1 MSHNFLIIMPEITKG
16 MKSIGSK
23 ALLKINSKQT
33 ILEHQIRSIKR
44 LNNKNKIFLA
54 TGFQHSKIQKIA
66 HNYKNVFTIF
76 EPDYGKYNDT
86 KHIINFTEYVG
97 NYEDLFIINSGILF
111 RNNCFKGVKK
121 NTSKIFLLDKYKD
134 NFMIGCNSPNNTD
147 YLFYDLPN
155 KWSECIFLTK
165 DIIQQIVMANKQQNI
180 HNYFL
185 FETINQ
191 MSELQQIQPVI
202 ISHRDIM
209 KVSTTS
215 DLIKAKRF
223 V

>member
-23 ALLKINSKQT
+23 ALLKINNKQT
-33 ILEHQIRSIKR
+33 ILEYQIRSIKR

-66 HNYKNVFTIF
+66 NGYKNVFAIF
-76 EPDYGKYNDT
+76 EPDYTKYNET
-86 KHIINFTEYVG
+86 KHIINFTEYVDH
-97 NYEDLFIINSGILF
+97 YDDLFIINSGILF

-121 NTSKIFLLDKYKD
+121 NTSKIFLLDKCKD
-134 NFMIGCNSPNNTD
+134 NFIIGCNNPNNTN

-155 KWSECIFLTK
+155 RWSECIFMTK
-165 DIIQQIVMANKQQNI
+165 DIIQQIVTVNKQQKI
-180 HNYFL
+180 HNHFL

-191 MSELQQIQPVI
+191 ISEIQQIQPVI